1 MLILYEFSSY
11 NSSYFSV
18 YKKIVKMLKQTK
30 RCGISCKNNV
40 VSELL
45 DFLPNNKSPHPDKTN

>member
-1 MLILYEFSSY
+1 MLILYELSSY

-18 YKKIVKMLKQTK
+18 YKMLKQTK